1 MNADRTEEVAKMVE
15 GHLLQ
20 ADGFTSSESSNTLN
34 LLTITISVLHT
45 NNETIPIS
53 ETEVNR
59 GH

>member
-1 MNADRTEEVAKMVE
+1 MVE

-20 ADGFTSSESSNTLN
+20 ADGLTSSGSSNNLN
-34 LLTITISVLHT
+34 LLTITNSVPHT